1 MVLLCLIGENGGRN
15 GAGSL
20 KAVVVFCGE
29 KKKRYTFCFCFCFRE
44 IKYVW
49 CVFTLLKISKG
60 IESKEIIIIII
71 MSHLF

>member
-29 KKKRYTFCFCFCFRE
+29 KKKRYTFCFCFRE

-49 CVFTLLKISKG
+49 CVLTLLKISKG
-60 IESKEIIIIII
+60 IESKEIIII